1 MTAKSTLGDEGEIRR
16 TLAEFG
22 QYLDERR
29 FDEWAALFT
38 EEATFQH
45 LTRRSEILAFMLQDE
60 LATIPELFRKHDTT
74 NIVITLNGDQ
84 AHVESDLVL
93 VERLGDNPWDFRFGK
108 YIDEM
113 VREDRW
119 LFANR
124 QLLWTAN
131 GLTSR

>member
-1 MTAKSTLGDEGEIRR
+1 MTARAMLSDEGEIRR

-22 QYLDERR
+22 QYLDQRR
-29 FDEWAALFT
+29 FEEWAALFT
-38 EEATFQH
+38 EDATFQH
-45 LTRRSEILAFMLQDE
+45 LERRQVILDFMLTEE

-74 NIVITLNGDQ
+74 NVVITLSGDT

-93 VERLGDNPWDFRFGK
+93 FERLGNRPWEFRFGK
-108 YIDEM
+108 YIDEF

-124 QLLWTAN
+124 QLHWTAN
-131 GLTSR
+131 GLG